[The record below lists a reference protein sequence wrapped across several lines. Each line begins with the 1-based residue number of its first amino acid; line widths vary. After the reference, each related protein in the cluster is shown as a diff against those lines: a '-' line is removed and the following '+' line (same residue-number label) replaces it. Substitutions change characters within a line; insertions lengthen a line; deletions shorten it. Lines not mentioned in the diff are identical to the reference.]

1 MASEKWAETSHVID
15 DQSSFKIHPTRQR
28 LTAKRR
34 DLLEDAPKLANTDV
48 VYRLSIHR
56 RRDKGSPNQLLQ
68 DSYIKQ
74 DVPFDIQICADLP
87 PKRRNSAHGDGSPP
101 PQAHRSSTILEIV
114 THVVDARYCANQ
126 GQGRRGLRVPAPAP
140 VLSDLRL
147 TRVLRHELVIHS
159 HYLKDVLHDLVEYY
173 PDAPNWQ
180 SQSPVVLVGPF
191 QVLMHHYQDIETW
204 IGAHEKPAVEP
215 DLGHST
221 AAIQLEHM
229 RVLKRFLH
237 DRFEDNIRPAI
248 VLLSTANPKV
258 EFDMLWYLFRPGTDV
273 YIQTSE
279 GIAVCV
285 VQSVR
290 SDATDD
296 DKLPRRWFLDCW
308 RMATDGARV
317 ARVQCIGTLARYA
330 GSRDAITLPI
340 CPTDIWDAHDDGAR
354 RAKIVERNTIYFEAL
369 QKGSLHV
376 QYDGPDLTDGRP
388 VGRNYHWHAV
398 PADFDSTLERW
409 SSIIIEHGPLMTW
422 SLVAPRGLTRC
433 TTTQRS
439 LPDTTA
445 SL

>member
-1 MASEKWAETSHVID
+1 MASEKWLETSRVND
-15 DQSSFKIHPTRQR
+15 DQSSFKIHPTRQG
-28 LTAKRR
+28 LTAKGR
-34 DLLEDAPKLANTDV
+34 DVLEESTKIANTDV
-48 VYRLSIHR
+48 VYSLSIHR
-56 RRDKGSPNQLLQ
+56 RRNNGSPDQLLQ

-87 PKRRNSAHGDGSPP
+87 PKRRSSAHGDGFPP

-114 THVVDARYCANQ
+114 THVVDSRYCAKQ
-126 GQGRRGLRVPAPAP
+126 GQGRRGLQVPAPAH

-147 TRVLRHELVIHS
+147 TRVLRYELVIHS
-159 HYLKDVLHDLVEYY
+159 QYLKDVLHDLVEYY
-173 PDAPNWQ
+173 PDAANWK
-180 SQSPVVLVGPF
+180 SKSPVVLLEPF
-191 QVLMHHYQDIETW
+191 QVMMHHYQDIETW
-204 IGAHEKPAVEP
+204 IGDFEKSAAEP

-237 DRFEDNIRPAI
+237 DRYEDNIRPA
-248 VLLSTANPKV
+248 VELLSTANPQV

-296 DKLPRRWFLDCW
+296 DKLPRRWFLNCW

-317 ARVQCIGTLARYA
+317 ARVPCIGTLARYT
-330 GSRDAITLPI
+330 GSRDVITLPI

-354 RAKIVERNTIYFEAL
+354 RAKIKERNTIYFEAL

-388 VGRNYHWHAV
+388 VSKKYHGHAV
-398 PADFDSTLERW
+398 PACIT
-409 SSIIIEHGPLMTW
+409 
-422 SLVAPRGLTRC
+422 C
-433 TTTQRS
+433 
-439 LPDTTA
+439 
-445 SL
+445 